1 MEPPLSEAKTRG
13 DMATL
18 RKKLAAASDNDDAL
32 RLVVNARPKLFAM
45 VAELREA
52 HGGCSKLSDKSRDSY
67 SADAQRVANAGGDP
81 RTLAGTYASFRKLRA
96 ACIWRTREELREC
109 LARADRLR
117 KKEGNDLGA
126 LCIYDDE
133 LPAIKSRLEFLSSLK
148 FDQEQENRR
157 EKTHKQRH
165 KLGRL
170 PSDWLANIHART
182 MGGKYGQ
189 AVALSI
195 LIPVRPAEIAER
207 VSVRLDGGDLV
218 FEVKGAKVKAQ
229 GSGVASNVQGIGQPL
244 RIVRL
249 SAVDAS
255 RSGVFEWLK
264 NEVSKAGGSLV
275 VGKGVSASGLS
286 SAFRAMSARLFDG
299 YTSPPSIYALRHAAS
314 AEAKASG
321 ISGIEVA
328 AALGHA
334 SEASQKAYGTRSQAR
349 GGYVMSATASG
360 PIRPLNASKPP
371 PSMARKAAKVAK
383 ATSPVASSR
392 PRMR

>member
-1 MEPPLSEAKTRG
+1 
-13 DMATL
+13 MATL
-18 RKKLAAASDNDDAL
+18 REKLAAASDNDDAL
-32 RLVVNARPKLFAM
+32 RLVVDARPKLFAM

-52 HGGCSKLSDKSRDSY
+52 HGGSSKLSDKSRDSY
-67 SADAQRVANAGGDP
+67 SADAKRVANAGGDP

-96 ACIWRTREELREC
+96 ACIWRILEELREC

-117 KKEGNDLGA
+117 KKTGNDLGA
-126 LCIYDDE
+126 LCIYDEE
-133 LPAIKSRLEFLSSLK
+133 LPAIKSRIAFLSSLK
-148 FDQEQENRR
+148 FDQAQQNRR

-170 PSDWLANIHART
+170 PSDWISKIHAKT

-218 FEVKGAKVKAQ
+218 FEVKGAKVKAK
-229 GSGVASNVQGIGQPL
+229 GSGVASNVDGIGQPL
-244 RIVRL
+244 RVVRL

-255 RSGVFEWLK
+255 RFAVFEWLK
-264 NEVSKAGGSLV
+264 KEVSEAGGSLV

-286 SAFRAMSARLFDG
+286 SAFRAMSARLFNG
-299 YTSPPSIYALRHAAS
+299 YDSPPSIYALRHAAS
-314 AEAKASG
+314 AEIKASG
-321 ISGIEVA
+321 VGGIEVA
-328 AALGHA
+328 ASLGHA
-334 SEASQKAYGTRSQAR
+334 SEASQKAYGTSSQAR
-349 GGYVMSATASG
+349 GGYVVSASASG

-371 PSMARKAAKVAK
+371 PSMFRKVSKGPNK
-383 ATSPVASSR
+383 SPPAASSR

>member
-1 MEPPLSEAKTRG
+1 
-13 DMATL
+13 MATL
-18 RKKLAAASDNDDAL
+18 REKIGAASDNDDAL

-52 HGGCSKLSDKSRDSY
+52 HMGGSKLSDKSRDSY
-67 SADAQRVANAGGDP
+67 SADAKRVADAGGDP

-96 ACIWRTREELREC
+96 ACIWKTCEELREC

-117 KKEGNDLGA
+117 KKSGGDLGA
-126 LCIYDDE
+126 LCIYDEE
-133 LPAIKSRLEFLSSLK
+133 LPAIKSRLDFLSSLK
-148 FDQEQENRR
+148 FDQEQQNRR

-170 PSDWLANIHART
+170 PSDWLAKVHAKT

-195 LIPVRPAEIAER
+195 LIPIRPAEIAER
-207 VSVRLDGGDLV
+207 VSVLLDGGDLV
-218 FEVKGAKVKAQ
+218 FEVKGAKVRDK
-229 GSGVASNVQGIGQPL
+229 GSGVASNVEGIGQPL
-244 RIVRL
+244 RSVRL
-249 SAVDAS
+249 SAVDTS
-255 RSGVFEWLK
+255 RSCVFEWLK

-275 VGKGVSASGLS
+275 VGKGISASGLS
-286 SAFRAMSARLFDG
+286 SAFRAMSARLFSG
-299 YTSPPSIYALRHAAS
+299 YASPPSIYALRHAAS

-321 ISGIEVA
+321 IGGMEIA

-349 GGYVMSATASG
+349 GGYVMSASASG
-360 PIRPLNASKPP
+360 PIRPLNEPKPP
-371 PSMARKAAKVAK
+371 PSMVRKASKGAKHPSAAV
-383 ATSPVASSR
+383 SIR